1 MFFSQEKEEN
11 PKSVDMKQREE
22 EFDLKLNEKHV
33 AMKWSAFQP
42 VSRANKDSL
51 KVEY

>member
-1 MFFSQEKEEN
+1 MFFSREKEEV
-11 PKSVDMKQREE
+11 PKSVDVKQREE

-33 AMKWSAFQP
+33 AIKGSAFQL